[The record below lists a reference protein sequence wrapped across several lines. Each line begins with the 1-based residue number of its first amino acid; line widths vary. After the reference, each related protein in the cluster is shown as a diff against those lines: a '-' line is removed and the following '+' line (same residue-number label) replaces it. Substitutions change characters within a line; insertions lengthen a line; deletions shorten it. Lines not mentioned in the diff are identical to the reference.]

1 MKGARVAGQT
11 RQALQAEEAEE
22 AERGNKKQR
31 GCFSYFPYRV
41 TDLA

>member
-1 MKGARVAGQT
+1 MKGAWIAGQR

-31 GCFSYFPYRV
+31 GCFRV
-41 TDLA
+41 TFLRESLT